1 MNRVGEAVI
10 GRRNELAAIERFLA
24 GLDDGPAA
32 LTISGSAGVG
42 KSTVWLAGTAL
53 AEGAGCRMLTARPTG
68 AEASLSFAALA
79 DLLASV
85 EEGVLAELP
94 APQRRALD
102 VALLRDEAVGR
113 LDSRAVATA
122 AQISESFLS
131 QLERGRT
138 NATIATLQRLA
149 TALGIE
155 VSDLFT
161 GNSARPRVLRR
172 EAREFVAWGRLGSKA
187 LLTPKPFHSLEVV
200 VARFEPG
207 GSTGDEPYT
216 HGDSEELLIVVQ
228 GQVHVQLGT
237 EIHEVAAG
245 DSVHYQSSTPHR
257 VSNPGDAAAEVLFVI
272 SPPSY

>member
-1 MNRVGEAVI
+1 MTESATKPPSEAGGAVHVELGERVRAI
-10 GRRNELAAIERFLA
+10 RKLRRRTLKEIADAA
-24 GLDDGPAA
+24 
-32 LTISGSAGVG
+32 S
-42 KSTVWLAGTAL
+42 
-53 AEGAGCRMLTARPTG
+53 
-68 AEASLSFAALA
+68 
-79 DLLASV
+79 
-85 EEGVLAELP
+85 
-94 APQRRALD
+94 
-102 VALLRDEAVGR
+102 
-113 LDSRAVATA
+113 
-122 AQISESFLS
+122 ISESFLS

-149 TALGIE
+149 TALGID

-161 GNSARPRVLRR
+161 TNAPRPRVLRR
-172 EAREFVAWGRLGSKA
+172 EAREFVAWGSLGRKA

-216 HGDSEELLIVVQ
+216 HGDSEELLIVVE

-237 EIHEVAAG
+237 EVHEVAAG

-257 VSNPGDAAAEVLFVI
+257 VSNPGDETAEVMFVI